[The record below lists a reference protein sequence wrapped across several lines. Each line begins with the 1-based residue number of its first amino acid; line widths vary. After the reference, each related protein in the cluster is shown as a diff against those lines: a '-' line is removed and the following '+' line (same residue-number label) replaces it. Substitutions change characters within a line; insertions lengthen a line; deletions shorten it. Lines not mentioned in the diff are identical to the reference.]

1 MARMKRDPRT
11 KEEFL
16 DRILRFDF
24 DGDVRNIGA
33 QPATIVR
40 TGANSL
46 QLTFPETG
54 TTFEL
59 SVHRPREF
67 ANVKVKEVGGE
78 TRSFGGEREGI
89 QRGQARLELTR
100 EEQAEEP
107 VQAKRRGGRKSNA
120 QKEAEQRQ
128 ADNG

>member
-33 QPATIVR
+33 EPATIVR

-46 QLTFPETG
+46 LLTFPDSG
-54 TTFEL
+54 VTFEL

-67 ANVKVKEVGGE
+67 SHAAES
-78 TRSFGGEREGI
+78 RSFSPST
-89 QRGQARLELTR
+89 RGLRHVEPP
-100 EEQAEEP
+100 AEAPAPEP
-107 VQAKRRGGRKSNA
+107 RRKRRTKA
-120 QKEAEQRQ
+120 QIEADRQ
-128 ADNG
+128 AANG